1 MVFCYAYC
9 CVPQL
14 YALVNGRAD
23 GEDNGNDDAEDDNAE
38 IPVDQNS
45 EHWILGDSLSIST

>member
-1 MVFCYAYC
+1 M
-9 CVPQL
+9 
-14 YALVNGRAD
+14 NGRAD